1 MKDKSTAA
9 VLALFT
15 GGLGGQKFYLGK
27 SGSGVM
33 SIMFCWTMIP
43 AFVGLVEAIQLA
55 LMNQK
60 EFNLRY
66 NTEYLLPAVAPQPP
80 PQQQPQNLVV
90 NVQNTANAVA
100 NIDIAGQI
108 KSLHELQQV
117 GALTA

>member
-80 PQQQPQNLVV
+80 PQQQPQNL
-90 NVQNTANAVA
+90 
-100 NIDIAGQI
+100 
-108 KSLHELQQV
+108 HELKQV
-117 GALTA
+117 GALTAEEFQEQKRRLLTR